1 MSKELIITEA
11 GKAKVSWKVLYND
24 EVLDNSSLQS
34 IVLNVNGEAQN
45 LDMSKNEVEIDI
57 NKTSKVNMEVK
68 YNNMATKTSD
78 LTVILQQEE
87 VATPFYYG
95 TLAISENHWDKGGE
109 QDIMDYLESIS
120 ADIVKDVI
128 DDNPHSTDKGS
139 VAHAGYLVKSNAAN
153 PFNKEYGFEFADSN
167 EDGVW
172 CSQAVV
178 LYPSELGEIGE
189 IKDASGA
196 TMSKDAWYFQTIEL
210 DGVEY
215 YIYILKDHVSNEG
228 YTYIT
233 INQ

>member
-1 MSKELIITEA
+1 MSKELTITEA
-11 GKAKVSWKVLYND
+11 GKAKVSWKVLYNED
-24 EVLDNSSLQS
+24 VLNNSSLQS
-34 IVLNVNGEAQN
+34 IVLNVNGEAQKI
-45 LDMSKNEVEIDI
+45 DMSKNEVEIDI

-68 YNNMATKTSD
+68 YNNTITKTDD
-78 LTVILQQEE
+78 LTVILESE
-87 VATPFYYG
+87 AESMPFYYG
-95 TLAISENHWDKGGE
+95 TLAMSNLMWGEGGE
-109 QDIMDYLESIS
+109 LEIMEYLELIS
-120 ADIVKDVI
+120 ADIIKGVI

-139 VAHAGYLVKSNAAN
+139 VAHAGHLVKLDAAN
-153 PFNKEYGFEFADSN
+153 PFNKEYGFEFADAN
-167 EDGVW
+167 VL

-215 YIYILKDHVSNEG
+215 YIYILKDFNAEEG
-228 YTYIT
+228 FTYMT